1 MVAPGQKTNV
11 PSKYYSHV
19 KKNNHGVIFLRSR
32 DFIRILLNKL
42 FLPLSP
48 TFDDNGP
55 KKLLYMN
62 FQRSEMLLGKGL
74 A

>member
-32 DFIRILLNKL
+32 DWIRILLNKL

-48 TFDDNGP
+48 MIMGQ
-55 KKLLYMN
+55 KIALHEL
-62 FQRSEMLLGKGL
+62 SEV
-74 A
+74 